1 MTSLQLASV
10 VGLTIAWVGILL
22 FFWRRLSLHRRS
34 LERVFSGDS
43 QALPSSDRLE
53 RQGWLDRWL
62 SLAGFRSIDAAAWF
76 LAAMIL
82 SFLAAGVAVYSLF
95 VTHAVASAAEALSKI
110 PGGIGDVFAPLAYV
124 CPWLI
129 FVAMLSLPIA
139 AVQRSR
145 RRRVEQM
152 EMDLP
157 LALELLA
164 TLSEAGLSFDAALA
178 RILKSGLADR
188 VLARELRI
196 FQADLVAGRSRVEAM
211 RRLARRVEVGTVSV
225 LVSALVQA
233 EQLGTGIAMVL
244 RRQADDLR
252 DRRRE
257 RANAFAA
264 SLTVKRMFPMVICFL
279 PALFVWT
286 LGPVFTQLFR
296 MADSLL
302 RSRGL

>member
-1 MTSLQLASV
+1 MQTAFV
-10 VGLTIAWVGILL
+10 ILL
-22 FFWRRLSLHRRS
+22 AAGWIAMLLVVWQRFHLRRRS
-34 LERVFSGDS
+34 LDRVFAAGTQQAVAGDW
-43 QALPSSDRLE
+43 LE
-53 RQGWLDRWL
+53 RQDSLSRWL
-62 SLAGFRSIDAAAWF
+62 SVAGYRSPDAVAWFVAATLISLLAGALMVYLLYRSHLISRA
-76 LAAMIL
+76 LETL
-82 SFLAAGVAVYSLF
+82 STV
-95 VTHAVASAAEALSKI
+95 
-110 PGGIGDVFAPLAYV
+110 PGGIGDVFTPLVYI

-129 FVAMLSLPIA
+129 FAAIAALPMA

-145 RRRVEQM
+145 RRRVEQV

-164 TLSEAGLSFDAALA
+164 TLSEAGLGFDAALA
-178 RILKSGLADR
+178 RILESGLADR
-188 VLARELRI
+188 VLAKELRS
-196 FQADLVAGRSRVEAM
+196 FQADLMAGRARVDAM
-211 RRLARRVEVGTVSV
+211 RRLARRIEVSTVSI

-252 DRRRE
+252 ERRRE

-264 SLTVKRMFPMVICFL
+264 SLAVKRMFPMVICFL
-279 PALFVWT
+279 PGLFVWT

-302 RSRGL
+302 RSRGM

>member
-1 MTSLQLASV
+1 M
-10 VGLTIAWVGILL
+10 LL
-22 FFWRRLSLHRRS
+22 FVWQRFHSRRRS
-34 LERVFSGDS
+34 LDRVFAADGPQAAAGDWLE
-43 QALPSSDRLE
+43 QQDRLS
-53 RQGWLDRWL
+53 RWL
-62 SLAGFRSIDAAAWF
+62 SVAGYRSPDAVAYFILAMLLSILAGALMVYLLYRGQLVSRAVET
-76 LAAMIL
+76 LAM
-82 SFLAAGVAVYSLF
+82 V
-95 VTHAVASAAEALSKI
+95 
-110 PGGIGDVFAPLAYV
+110 PGGIGDVFTPIAYI
-124 CPWLI
+124 CPWMAFAAI
-129 FVAMLSLPIA
+129 VALPIA

-145 RRRVEQM
+145 RRRVEQV

-164 TLSEAGLSFDAALA
+164 TLSEAGLGFDAALA
-178 RILKSGLADR
+178 RILDSGLADR
-188 VLARELRI
+188 MLARELRS

-211 RRLARRVEVGTVSV
+211 RRLSRRIQVSTVSI

-252 DRRRE
+252 ERRRE

-264 SLTVKRMFPMVICFL
+264 SLAVKRMFPMVICFL
-279 PALFVWT
+279 PGLFVWA

-302 RSRGL
+302 RSRGM

>member
-1 MTSLQLASV
+1 MLLVVWQRIHLQ
-10 VGLTIAWVGILL
+10 
-22 FFWRRLSLHRRS
+22 RRS
-34 LERVFSGDS
+34 FDRVFSAESQPAAGDRPG
-43 QALPSSDRLE
+43 QQD
-53 RQGWLDRWL
+53 WLSRWL
-62 SLAGFRSIDAAAWF
+62 SVAGYRSPDAVAWF
-76 LAAMIL
+76 VAAMLTSLLIGAL
-82 SFLAAGVAVYSLF
+82 MVYSLYRS
-95 VTHAVASAAEALSKI
+95 HAIGQSAEVLAKV
-110 PGGIGDVFAPLAYV
+110 PGGIGDVFTPLVYA
-124 CPWLI
+124 CPWLVFAAI
-129 FVAMLSLPIA
+129 VALPIA
-139 AVQRSR
+139 VVRRSR
-145 RRRVEQM
+145 RKRIEAV

-178 RILKSGLADR
+178 RILDSGLSDR
-188 VLARELRI
+188 VLARELRS
-196 FQADLVAGRSRVEAM
+196 FQADLMAGRARVDAM
-211 RRLARRVEVGTVSV
+211 RRLARRVEVGTVSI

-252 DRRRE
+252 ERRRE

-264 SLTVKRMFPMVICFL
+264 SLTIKRMFPMVICFL

-302 RSRGL
+302 RSRGM

>member
-1 MTSLQLASV
+1 MAGYRSPDAVAWFVAAMLMSL
-10 VGLTIAWVGILL
+10 LTGALMVYLL
-22 FFWRRLSLHRRS
+22 FRS
-34 LERVFSGDS
+34 HAISESV
-43 QALPSSDRLE
+43 E
-53 RQGWLDRWL
+53 I
-62 SLAGFRSIDAAAWF
+62 LAK
-76 LAAMIL
+76 L
-82 SFLAAGVAVYSLF
+82 
-95 VTHAVASAAEALSKI
+95 
-110 PGGIGDVFAPLAYV
+110 PGGIGDVFMPLVYI
-124 CPWLI
+124 CPWLVLAAI
-129 FVAMLSLPIA
+129 AALPVA

-145 RRRVEQM
+145 RRRVEQV

-164 TLSEAGLSFDAALA
+164 TLSEAGLGFDAALA
-178 RILKSGLADR
+178 RILESGLADR
-188 VLARELRI
+188 VLAKELRS
-196 FQADLVAGRSRVEAM
+196 FQADLVAGRDRVEAM
-211 RRLARRVEVGTVSV
+211 RRLARRIQVSTVSI

-264 SLTVKRMFPMVICFL
+264 SLAIKRMFPMVICFL
-279 PALFVWT
+279 PALFVWA

-302 RSRGL
+302 RSRGM